1 MWLFLAGAYTIVFGD
16 NMNEHIRLLAEQARK
31 HHMSNGWAYQHHYEH
46 QTDFEEKFAKIL
58 IYECI
63 KIAVFKGDATT
74 GRHIREHFELDYE

>member
-1 MWLFLAGAYTIVFGD
+1 
-16 NMNEHIRLLAEQARK
+16 MNEKIGLLAKQAGKKPMGNSWCYTTPQEFEQ
-31 HHMSNGWAYQHHYEH
+31 
-46 QTDFEEKFAKIL
+46 KFAEIL